1 MNGELL
7 QGINYL
13 CNKGL
18 RNKSKIML
26 RGSQHPRNLDPPH
39 PACYLPAEAFV
50 FLVFNY
56 GEGGLAHPSPEVT

>member
-1 MNGELL
+1 
-7 QGINYL
+7 
-13 CNKGL
+13 
-18 RNKSKIML
+18 ML
-26 RGSQHPRNLDPPH
+26 RGSQHPRNLDPPP